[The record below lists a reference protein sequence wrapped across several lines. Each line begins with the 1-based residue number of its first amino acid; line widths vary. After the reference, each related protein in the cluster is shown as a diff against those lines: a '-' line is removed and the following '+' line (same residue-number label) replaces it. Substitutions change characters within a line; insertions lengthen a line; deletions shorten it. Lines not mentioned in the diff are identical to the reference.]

1 MLKKLFLTMSLLGLF
16 SVCYGQGTTNPLPA
30 MPQGKL
36 LRVEYAYNGMRIPE
50 YSDFDLKRDAKAG
63 KSEFKFRHYTTQ
75 VSHDGAPDSLFTEA
89 RRIIE
94 EERMYE
100 YGDSYHLPA
109 ELEASM
115 LDGFSWHFDAYF
127 ENGVHISSHGRHVLP
142 EGKGFHSLENLL
154 YKAANE
160 IIEAT
165 LDR

>member
-1 MLKKLFLTMSLLGLF
+1 MLKKLFLTMSLWGLF

-36 LRVEYAYNGMRIPE
+36 LRVEYAYNGM
-50 YSDFDLKRDAKAG
+50 
-63 KSEFKFRHYTTQ
+63 SEFNFRHYNTQ

-142 EGKGFHSLENLL
+142 EGKGLHSLENLL
-154 YKAANE
+154 YKAAND

>member
-16 SVCYGQGTTNPLPA
+16 TVCYGQGTTNPLPA

-36 LRVEYAYNGMRIPE
+36 LRGDVET
-50 YSDFDLKRDAKAG
+50 G
-63 KSEFKFRHYTTQ
+63 KSEFNFRHYNTQ

-100 YGDSYHLPA
+100 YGDSYRLPA

-142 EGKGFHSLENLL
+142 EGKGLHSLENLL
-154 YKAANE
+154 YKAAND

>member
-1 MLKKLFLTMSLLGLF
+1 
-16 SVCYGQGTTNPLPA
+16 
-30 MPQGKL
+30 
-36 LRVEYAYNGMRIPE
+36 
-50 YSDFDLKRDAKAG
+50 
-63 KSEFKFRHYTTQ
+63 
-75 VSHDGAPDSLFTEA
+75 
-89 RRIIE
+89 
-94 EERMYE
+94 MYE

-142 EGKGFHSLENLL
+142 EGKGLHSLENLL
-154 YKAANE
+154 YKAAND

>member
-1 MLKKLFLTMSLLGLF
+1 M
-16 SVCYGQGTTNPLPA
+16 
-30 MPQGKL
+30 
-36 LRVEYAYNGMRIPE
+36 
-50 YSDFDLKRDAKAG
+50 KRDAETG
-63 KSEFKFRHYTTQ
+63 KSEFNFRHYNTQ

-142 EGKGFHSLENLL
+142 EGKGLHSLENLL
-154 YKAANE
+154 YKAAND